1 MDSKIVEA
9 IEEAVSE
16 AGQPVGLARKMSR
29 WFDAVSSGNE
39 DVASKQ
45 DAYRHLELLYA
56 EATLVGTVHAASEAD
71 GAISDDAKE
80 E

>member
-1 MDSKIVEA
+1 MDPKIVEA

-16 AGQPVGLARKMSR
+16 AGQPVGLARKMTR
-29 WFDAVSSGNE
+29 WFDAIASGNE

-56 EATLVGTVHAASEAD
+56 EAIPAGTASAATEVAGD
-71 GAISDDAKE
+71 HPEDVE
-80 E
+80 ED